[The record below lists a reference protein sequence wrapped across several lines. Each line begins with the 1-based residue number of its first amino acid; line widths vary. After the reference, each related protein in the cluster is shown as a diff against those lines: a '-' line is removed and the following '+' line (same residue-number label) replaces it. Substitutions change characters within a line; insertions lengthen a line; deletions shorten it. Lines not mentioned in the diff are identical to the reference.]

1 MSRHLALIKE
11 LNAVVEHGTTERR
24 NEVLQR
30 VTDLFA
36 FGASAYSQD
45 QITLFDDV
53 FNNLVSS
60 IEESAK
66 AALARRLAN
75 ISNSPPEISRALA
88 SDRAID
94 VAGPILENSESLDSA
109 TLLEQARTR
118 GQDHLL
124 AISKRK
130 SLDSN
135 ITDVLV
141 ERGEKP
147 VMLSVANNPG
157 AAFSEMGF
165 ITLVKRSHGDDELTT
180 CVGLRRDI
188 PRHHLLRLLVRA
200 SHAVRVQ
207 LDAAQLMMP
216 TVIQSAVA
224 EAAREI
230 QAQSGIESRNYAAA
244 CEQVVALQ
252 EAGHLDEAAIENFAK
267 LGNFEETVAALSAL
281 CKLPIEM
288 VEHAMVQ
295 DRSEN
300 VMIIAK
306 AIGLAWPTVKQIL
319 KLRAGEGGLGSQEL
333 EQCLGIYTRLKSATA
348 QHVVDFQRKRMRK
361 AQPD

>member
-1 MSRHLALIKE
+1 MSRHFALIKE
-11 LNAVVEHGTTERR
+11 LNAAVENGSMERR

-36 FGASAYSQD
+36 FGSGSYSED

-53 FNNLVSS
+53 FNNLVTS
-60 IEESAK
+60 IESSAK
-66 AALARRLAN
+66 AALAKRLAG
-75 ISNSPPEISRALA
+75 ISDSPPSISRTLA
-88 SDRAID
+88 SDQEID
-94 VAGPILENSESLDSA
+94 VAGPMLEHSDVLDRA

-130 SLDSN
+130 SLDTS

-141 ERGEKP
+141 ERGDKP
-147 VMLSVANNPG
+147 VMLSMANNPG
-157 AAFSEMGF
+157 ASFSELGF

-216 TVIQSAVA
+216 SAVQSAVA
-224 EAAREI
+224 DAAREI
-230 QAQSGIESRNYAAA
+230 QTESGIKSRNYVEA
-244 CEQVVALQ
+244 CSQIAALQ
-252 EAGHLDEAAIENFAK
+252 EAGTLDEAQIEDFAK
-267 LGNFEETVAALSAL
+267 RGKFEETVAALAAL

-295 DRSEN
+295 DRSETTL
-300 VMIIAK
+300 IIAK
-306 AIGLAWPTVKQIL
+306 SIGLSWPTVKQIL
-319 KLRAGEGGLGSQEL
+319 KLRAGEGGIASQEL

-348 QHVVDFQRKRMRK
+348 LHVVEFQRKRTRK
-361 AQPD
+361 N

>member
-11 LNAVVEHGTTERR
+11 LNAAVENGSIERR

-36 FGASAYSQD
+36 FGSGSYSDD

-53 FNNLVSS
+53 FNNLVTS
-60 IEESAK
+60 IETSAK
-66 AALARRLAN
+66 SALAKRLAT
-75 ISNSPPEISRALA
+75 ISDAPPAISRMLA
-88 SDRAID
+88 SDQAIS
-94 VAGPILENSESLDSA
+94 VAGPVLENSAGLDNA
-109 TLLEQARTR
+109 TLLEQAQTK
-118 GQDHLL
+118 GQEHLL

-130 SLDSN
+130 SLDTT

-141 ERGEKP
+141 ERGDKP

-157 AAFSEMGF
+157 AAFSESGF
-165 ITLVKRSHGDDELTT
+165 IGLVKRSHGDDELTT

-216 TVIQSAVA
+216 SAVQSAVA
-224 EAAREI
+224 DAAREI
-230 QAQSGIESRNYAAA
+230 QTQSGVKSRNYVAA
-244 CEQVVALQ
+244 CEQITALQ
-252 EAGHLDEAAIENFAK
+252 AGGRLGEAEIESFAK
-267 LGNFEETVAALSAL
+267 FGKFEETIAALAAL

-295 DRSEN
+295 DRSETLL
-300 VMIIAK
+300 IIAK
-306 AIGLAWPTVKQIL
+306 AVGLSWPTVKHIL
-319 KLRAGEGGLGSQEL
+319 KLRTGEGGVAPQEL
-333 EQCLGIYTRLKSATA
+333 EQCLGIYTRLKTATA
-348 QHVVDFQRKRMRK
+348 QHVVEFQRKRTRG
-361 AQPD
+361 A

>member
-11 LNAVVEHGTTERR
+11 LNAAVEHGSADRR
-24 NEVLQR
+24 AEVLQR

-36 FGASAYSQD
+36 FGAEAYSDD

-53 FNNLVSS
+53 LRSLVAS
-60 IEESAK
+60 IEISAK
-66 AALARRLAN
+66 AALANRLAG
-75 ISNSPPEISRALA
+75 ISNAPPAISRTLA
-88 SDRAID
+88 SDQAIE
-94 VAGPILENSESLDSA
+94 VAGPMLEHLESLDA
-109 TLLEQARTR
+109 VTLLEQARTK

-130 SLDSN
+130 SLDSTV
-135 ITDVLV
+135 TDVLI

-147 VMLSVANNPG
+147 VVLSMAENPG
-157 AAFSEMGF
+157 AAFSESGF
-165 ITLVKRSHGDDELTT
+165 TALVKRSHGDDELTT

-216 TVIQSAVA
+216 SAIRNAVA
-224 EAAREI
+224 DATRAI
-230 QAQSGIESRNYAAA
+230 QTQSGNNSRSYVTA
-244 CEQVVALQ
+244 CAEIAALQ
-252 EAGHLDEAAIENFAK
+252 AAGTLDERAVEGFAR
-267 LGNFEETVAALSAL
+267 LGKFEETTAALSMM
-281 CKLPIEM
+281 CMLPIEM

-295 DRSEN
+295 DRPET
-300 VMIIAK
+300 MLIIAK
-306 AIGLAWPTVKQIL
+306 AAGLSWPTVKQIL
-319 KLRAGEGGLGSQEL
+319 KVRAGEGGMGSGDL

-348 QHVVDFQRKRMRK
+348 EHVVEFQRKRLR
-361 AQPD
+361 AI